1 GAVIVMDETTDM
13 VLALRRISRFYFS
26 ESCGQCTPCRE
37 GTGWLERVLERV
49 ETGQGK
55 SDDMDVLS
63 DAARF
68 MAGRTIC
75 ALADGAAAPVL
86 SLIKHVPEVVQAGI
100 VEKAA

>member
-1 GAVIVMDETTDM
+1 
-13 VLALRRISRFYFS
+13 VLR
-26 ESCGQCTPCRE
+26 
-37 GTGWLERVLERV
+37 
-49 ETGQGK
+49 
-55 SDDMDVLS
+55 

-86 SLIKHVPEVVQAGI
+86 SVLRHFPDAVRAGI